1 MPALVNMPPRYVD
14 FPTRAEEQEARD
26 QRRREAISAQ
36 LYRLHDIATDI
47 ALLVDRGDDSL
58 RGADSH
64 EATEYEP
71 LIAEAQA
78 LFSKV
83 WRTVGP
89 PDARA
94 RSLITTDPME
104 AA

>member
-1 MPALVNMPPRYVD
+1 MIVRTFRACAFHHGNRFTSANEVAETPVD
-14 FPTRAEEQEARD
+14 TYYRSVGAG
-26 QRRREAISAQ
+26 REHRFAIWC
-36 LYRLHDIATDI
+36 
-47 ALLVDRGDDSL
+47 RGDDTL
-58 RGADSH
+58 RGAESH